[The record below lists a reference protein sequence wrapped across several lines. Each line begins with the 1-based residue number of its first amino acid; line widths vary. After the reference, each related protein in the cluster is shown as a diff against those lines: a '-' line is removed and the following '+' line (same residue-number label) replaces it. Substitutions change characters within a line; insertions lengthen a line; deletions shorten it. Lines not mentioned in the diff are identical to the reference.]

1 MYKLEHVPTNRHQL
15 VHRIT
20 IWILVPY
27 KLAQIWQHM
36 SSMGWM
42 LGYSNA
48 VCGQKWAKVDTCV
61 VKICP
66 FLPFLC
72 FLWAHLS
79 KHIYMGEDCQNGL
92 LKQAQIIL
100 YHKKS
105 ICAYCQ
111 VLSKICTFTVICAH
125 KCVFVTISLPVWIGI
140 GKWQSSRGW
149 WRWVDNDDDEGEV
162 GGDPHHP
169 VQGDHLVQGDEE
181 EEEEEGEEG
190 WGVERWCWVTGKPPL
205 WVGSCSWNLILS
217 YQYIVILD
225 QIYSDHQWR
234 PLMTW
239 TMAPAGPPTLGWQR

>member
-20 IWILVPY
+20 IWIWILVHPGADMAAHELNGVDAWVQQCCLWP
-27 KLAQIWQHM
+27 KMGKSGHM
-36 SSMGWM
+36 
-42 LGYSNA
+42 
-48 VCGQKWAKVDTCV
+48 CGQH
-61 VKICP
+61 
-66 FLPFLC
+66 LPFFALPV
-72 FLWAHLS
+72 LS
-79 KHIYMGEDCQNGL
+79 LGAFKQTHIYGWRLPKWFTQTGTNHIVSQKKHLRLLPSFVQNL
-92 LKQAQIIL
+92 HIHSNLCSQM
-100 YHKKS
+100 
-105 ICAYCQ
+105 
-111 VLSKICTFTVICAH
+111 
-125 KCVFVTISLPVWIGI
+125 CVCNISLPVWIGI

-239 TMAPAGPPTLGWQR
+239 TIAPAGPPTLGWQR

>member
-1 MYKLEHVPTNRHQL
+1 MYKLEHVPTNQHQL

-20 IWILVPY
+20 IWILVPH

-48 VCGQKWAKVDTCV
+48 VFGQKLAKVDTCV
-61 VKICP
+61 VNICP
-66 FLPFLC
+66 FLPFLSLGA
-72 FLWAHLS
+72 F
-79 KHIYMGEDCQNGL
+79 KQTHIYGWSLPKWFTQTGTNHIVSQIKHLRL
-92 LKQAQIIL
+92 LPSFVQ
-100 YHKKS
+100 
-105 ICAYCQ
+105 
-111 VLSKICTFTVICAH
+111 ICTFTVICAH